1 MGSAPKVEAQLGNL
15 RLNVLLDSGS
25 MRYLIWLD
33 HFQSMRR
40 GDPKLQLLETEVT
53 CVTASGQSLEV
64 VDEVKVPWVF
74 MDMDIYGEQE
84 T

>member
-1 MGSAPKVEAQLGNL
+1 MGSTPNVEAQLGNL

-25 MRYLIWLD
+25 MRSLISLD
-33 HFQSMRR
+33 HFHSMRR

-53 CVTASGQSLEV
+53 CVTALGQSLEIV
-64 VDEVKVPWVF
+64 GEVKVPLKIHGFSW
-74 MDMDIYGEQE
+74 